1 MNKIAMVLGVTGQD
15 GSYLSEHLM
24 NMGYEVHGVLRRS
37 SVITT
42 ERIDHIFPADSRG
55 KLHYGDLTGGLDG
68 LIYHIKPDIIFNLAA
83 QSHVAVSF
91 KEPVSTAK
99 INAVGVINLLETV
112 RQAELALSKR
122 IKFYQASSSEMFGK
136 TLPPQNEN
144 SYFHPAS
151 PYGCAKLFSYWAT
164 RTYRD
169 SYGMF
174 AANGILFNHE
184 CLTYQMPLIIR
195 EDGLID
201 IKPVGEL
208 VLHKTKGQIK
218 QTSLVNNLEVWDKD
232 KFVKVLCATATKN
245 KNRKIRKIVCRAG
258 VVETTADHIW
268 LDENGGEIKC
278 SDLNI
283 GSKLELSSLPYSN
296 SNTVCT
302 KEMAWLLGAMSADG
316 SVIGK
321 KAKFINKDIDL
332 INKVAELWHKVSGGY
347 VTHGIQISGYA
358 GENIHNITL
367 NGCPEMVLWMGNN
380 LYTKGTHN
388 QNKYKKVPKIILNSS
403 IENMEAF
410 LDGYCEGDGT
420 KSLPNKFQYYTT
432 DSPVLALGLRYC
444 INNVSGVDVTYNV
457 YGKHDHIYK
466 GFINSQRNLDI
477 DGHIGHIGHIGMNLK
492 KTQNDV
498 IKIIEKD
505 GEDEWVFD
513 LETESGK
520 FTAGTGLVRI
530 HNSPRRGKNFVTK
543 KVTRS
548 AARIALGLQDK
559 IELGN
564 LDALR
569 DWGHSKDYTRA
580 MIMIMEH
587 HTPEDWVVSTGEY
600 HSVRSF
606 AEKVFKYF
614 NLDFYKYLVVN
625 DDLKRP
631 NEVPALLGDSTKIRT
646 LLGWKPEYT
655 FDMLVKEMCDYDYE
669 QESRNLKV

>member
-15 GSYLSEHLM
+15 GSYLSEHLI
-24 NMGYEVHGVLRRS
+24 NKGYEVHGVLRRS
-37 SVITT
+37 SVIST
-42 ERIDHIFPADSRG
+42 ERIDHIFPADGRDR
-55 KLHYGDLTGGLDG
+55 LHYGDLTGGLDG
-68 LIYHIKPDIIFNLAA
+68 LIYKIKPDIIFNLAA

-99 INAVGVINLLETV
+99 INAVGVVDLLETIK
-112 RQAELALSKR
+112 QAEYVLGKR

-136 TLPPQNEN
+136 TPPPQNEN

-184 CLTYQMPLIIR
+184 CLTYQMPLLIK
-195 EDGLID
+195 ENGFID
-201 IKPVGEL
+201 IKPIGEL
-208 VLHKTKGQIK
+208 VLHKIKGPNK
-218 QTSLVNNLEVWDKD
+218 QTNLVDDLEVWDKD
-232 KFVKVLCATATKN
+232 KFVKVLCTTATKN
-245 KNRKIRKIVCRAG
+245 KDRKIKKIVCRAG
-258 VVETTADHIW
+258 VVETTDDHIW
-268 LDENGGEIKC
+268 LNENGGEVRC
-278 SDLNI
+278 SDINI
-283 GSKLELSSLPYSN
+283 GTKLELSSLPRSN
-296 SNTVCT
+296 SNLVCT
-302 KEMAWLLGAMSADG
+302 KEMAWLLGIMSADG
-316 SVIGK
+316 SITKG

-332 INKVAELWHKVSGGY
+332 INKVSELWCKVSGGF
-347 VTHGIQISGYA
+347 VTHNLQVSGFTGKKDINVIS
-358 GENIHNITL
+358 L
-367 NGCPEMVLWMGNN
+367 NGCNEMIRWIESN
-380 LYTKGTHN
+380 LYTKGSHG
-388 QNKYKKVPKIILNSS
+388 QPKYKKVSKIILNSS
-403 IENMEAF
+403 KEIMEAF
-410 LDGYCEGDGT
+410 LDGYCAGDGT
-420 KSLPNKFQYYTT
+420 KSLPNTIYKFQYFTT
-432 DSPVLALGLRYC
+432 NSAVLALGLRYC
-444 INNVSGVDVTYNV
+444 IDCVYGVDVTYNV

-477 DGHIGHIGHIGMNLK
+477 NGHIGNSGMNLK

-505 GEDEWVFD
+505 GDDEWVFD

-543 KVTRS
+543 KVTRA

-587 HTPEDWVVSTGEY
+587 DTPDDWVVSTGEY
-600 HSVRSF
+600 HNVRSF
-606 AEKVFKYF
+606 AEKVFQYF

-631 NEVPALLGDSTKIRT
+631 NEVPALLGDSTKIREK
-646 LLGWKPEYT
+646 LGWKPEYT
-655 FDMLVKEMCDYDYE
+655 FDMLVKEMCDYDLE
-669 QESRNLKV
+669 AEKKSI